1 MLPGVAAGKPIN
13 APWYK
18 FAFPLE
24 AVHLLVRDFLETQ
37 MGLPDTVSPIYI
49 FYISAYFAA
58 VHTNLTVVS
67 LSEVQA
73 DQEQGQYQ

>member
-1 MLPGVAAGKPIN
+1 MAEQMLPGVAAGKPIN

-37 MGLPDTVSPIYI
+37 MGLPDTVAQFISFIYRH
-49 FYISAYFAA
+49 ISRQFIQI
-58 VHTNLTVVS
+58 L
-67 LSEVQA
+67 LLFL
-73 DQEQGQYQ
+73 